1 MNPVKLLAA
10 SLSWLALP
18 LMMCLALS
26 SGAQAH
32 DEGHEKVTVLENH
45 PMLNAPGKKAMVL
58 TVDYQP
64 GQVSI
69 PHSHSGSAIAY
80 VLEGEVI
87 SRVNDG
93 NAITYKAGQ
102 TWYEPAGSR
111 HYESRNASASNPAKL
126 LVFILLDDNGE
137 VLTPLP
143 K

>member
-1 MNPVKLLAA
+1 MNPIKLLTA
-10 SLSWLALP
+10 SLS
-18 LMMCLALS
+18 CLALS
-26 SGAQAH
+26 LPMAITAQAH
-32 DEGHEKVTVLENH
+32 DAEHEKVTVLETH

-58 TVDYQP
+58 TVDYKP

-93 NAITYKAGQ
+93 KAITYKAGQ
-102 TWYEPAGSR
+102 TWYEPAGSK
-111 HYESRNASASNPAKL
+111 HYESRNASTTQPAKL

-137 VLTPLP
+137 ILTPLP

>member
-1 MNPVKLLAA
+1 MKSVKLLAA
-10 SLSWLALP
+10 ALS
-18 LMMCLALS
+18 CLALS
-26 SGAQAH
+26 LPLSFNAQAH
-32 DEGHEKVTVLENH
+32 DEEHEKVTVLESH

-58 TVDYQP
+58 TVDYKP

-93 NAITYKAGQ
+93 KAITYKAGQ

-111 HYESRNASASNPAKL
+111 HYESRNASATKPAKL

-143 K
+143 E